1 MKVIFLDIDGVI
13 NVENYHNSL
22 VFENINCGTKHET
35 KDKYGYVFCPTAIR
49 YLHSLIDKHN
59 AKIIISSS
67 WRYSGIKWLK
77 ALWKF
82 RNLPGEIIDTTCC
95 QSNKDFKKQF
105 EEIQKLTKIRFSSHV
120 DRGYEIQ
127 AYLNLHPEIE
137 NYVIFDD
144 DSDMLDCQKEHFVH
158 CDSMYGID
166 YRCYS
171 EADSIF
177 STK

>member
-1 MKVIFLDIDGVI
+1 MEI
-13 NVENYHNSL
+13 NPTNGTLIYRQSHLISGIPFFFSNSL

-59 AKIIISSS
+59 TKIIISSS

-95 QSNKDFKKQF
+95 QSNEDFKKQF

-137 NYVIFDD
+137 NYVIFA
-144 DSDMLDCQKEHFVH
+144 SKKVVN
-158 CDSMYGID
+158 I
-166 YRCYS
+166 
-171 EADSIF
+171 
-177 STK
+177 